1 MQRLGAAGGEVGIV
15 GEHAHAEGL
24 GALGNLA
31 TDEPALTRV
40 QTASLPG
47 DVFGA
52 LGCDSGAQLQAAL
65 RIIDAAGR
73 GVLLYVFPTGR
84 FTVRDD
90 LRAHLLRR
98 GDSLPSGNKLRD
110 FGLGA
115 QVLRELGVKSMRLL
129 TNNPK
134 KIAGL
139 TGHGLHLVESIPLI
153 AALPDHG

>member
-1 MQRLGAAGGEVGIV
+1 V
-15 GEHAHAEGL
+15 
-24 GALGNLA
+24 
-31 TDEPALTRV
+31 LTRV

-84 FTVRDD
+84 FNVRDD

-98 GDSLPSGNKLRD
+98 GDVGSSGSKLRD

-115 QVLRELGVKSMRLL
+115 QVLRELGVQAMRLL

-139 TGHGLHLVESIPLI
+139 TGHGLKLVESIPL
-153 AALPDHG
+153 LPKLP